1 MPLKIL
7 AMIIGIHILIKLGYF
22 FSLLPALE
30 LVLLFGY
37 LIGFAGSIN
46 VVVATFYI
54 ILLIK
59 ELLGG

>member
-7 AMIIGIHILIKLGYF
+7 AMIIGIHISIKLGYF

-37 LIGFAGSIN
+37 LIGYAGSIN
-46 VVVATFYI
+46 VVVVIFYI

>member
-37 LIGFAGSIN
+37 LIGYAGSIN
-46 VVVATFYI
+46 VVVVIFYI